1 MAFLRMAALVA
12 TLAAVPLTLWGTYKL
27 LGNFGDSLFGE
38 EKEPTA
44 PLSPPNLKVSA
55 GDGDARLT
63 WSVPSEQLPLVE
75 QWEYEQSD
83 SRAGTVPGRHS
94 TGSSATSYLVP
105 GLTNGE
111 TYSFRV
117 RAILKPGTGKVANW
131 SNTVSATPMRMGD
144 VLERMER
151 HQHGMEQHQWSMA
164 RQQEEMARQ
173 QGRIADSASAVADFL
188 AENAEAFRQL
198 VDRGVRALET
208 LAESSKGANQEL
220 ADIRGELGDV
230 AVNVGKVGDELAA
243 GLSGIE
249 ERLSGLPA
257 GSEEAQDIC
266 GGQAT
271 VMARLNFDNNSFNV
285 NYHENWAAIRSVSDQ
300 LNRRNKGG
308 LVLTVGHATAIGDD
322 AYNLQ
327 LSDQRAACVSLCIR
341 GRLGDRSESFEFR
354 EVAKG
359 ETIMLQDLPGTSPES
374 RRVDVILCQGV
385 AYEGGQ
391 YSGASSDLL
400 PDVSAC
406 GCPPMSATT
415 GSSGAGY

>member
-27 LGNFGDSLFGE
+27 LGNFGDCLFGE
-38 EKEPTA
+38 EKEPMA
-44 PLSPPNLKVSA
+44 PLSPPNLKASA

-63 WSVPSEQLPLVE
+63 WSVPSDQLRLVE
-75 QWEYEQSD
+75 QWEYEQ

-94 TGSSATSYLVP
+94 TGSSATSYLVH

-131 SNTVSATPMRMGD
+131 SNVISATPMQAGD

-151 HQHGMEQHQWSMA
+151 HQRGMEQHQWSMA

-173 QGRIADSASAVADFL
+173 QGRIADSASAVAAFL
-188 AENAEAFRQL
+188 AENAKAFRQL

-230 AVNVGKVGDELAA
+230 AVNIGEVGDELAA

-249 ERLSGLPA
+249 EQLGGSPA
-257 GSEEAQDIC
+257 EPEKMPDVC
-266 GGQAT
+266 GGQGIAEKPWLT
-271 VMARLNFDNNSFNV
+271 LTFDNNSFNV
-285 NYHENWAAIRSVSDQ
+285 DSGTNNLKEIQRFAKK
-300 LNRRNKGG
+300 LNELDGG
-308 LVLTVGHATAIGDD
+308 LILTVGRTTAIGED

-327 LSDQRAACVSLCIR
+327 LSDRRATCASLCIR
-341 GRLGDRSESFEFR
+341 KHLGERAEKFKFR

-359 ETIMLQDLPGTSPES
+359 ETIMPPDLPGTSPDS
-374 RRVDVILCQGV
+374 RRVDVTVCPGV
-385 AYEGGQ
+385 DNGAKEGSGDVSDLTLDVCGCESMSLRE
-391 YSGASSDLL
+391 SGAERE
-400 PDVSAC
+400 A
-406 GCPPMSATT
+406 
-415 GSSGAGY
+415 